1 MAGLYADLRK
11 SRKNMPDKPV
21 YRITLVR
28 HGESVGNAENRLQGH
43 ADYPLSERGRAQAL
57 ALAQRWKAEAITFD
71 HVIASPLSRALE
83 TGQIIAA
90 ALGIA
95 NPETDPL
102 WMERDTGKRS
112 GMTWDE
118 IQQQYPEPDFANPYD
133 SIAASGEDDGA
144 LYLRGGQALRSIL
157 QRPPARYL
165 VASHGAILN
174 MVLYAILGIAPQPN
188 FQGARCRLQNGS
200 FSRFR
205 YYSLAHRWQV
215 DVIGD
220 RSHWQGD

>member
-1 MAGLYADLRK
+1 M
-11 SRKNMPDKPV
+11 SDKPV

-28 HGESVGNAENRLQGH
+28 HGESVGNAENRMQGH

-57 ALAQRWKAEAITFD
+57 ALAQRFRADAITFD

-83 TGQIIAA
+83 TGRIIAA
-90 ALGIA
+90 SLGIA
-95 NPETDPL
+95 HPEPDPL
-102 WMERDTGKRS
+102 WMERDVGKRS

-118 IQQQYPEPDFANPYD
+118 IKNHFPEPELAGPDDA
-133 SIAASGEDDGA
+133 IAGSGESDQE
-144 LYLRGGQALRSIL
+144 LHLRGGQALASIL
-157 QRPPARYL
+157 RRPPARYL

-174 MVLYAILGIAPQPN
+174 MVFYAILGLAPRPDSPGTR
-188 FQGARCRLQNGS
+188 FRLENGS

-205 YYSLAHRWQV
+205 YFPLVERWQV

-220 RSHWQGD
+220 RAHWKDNQPVG

>member
-1 MAGLYADLRK
+1 
-11 SRKNMPDKPV
+11 MPDTPI

-43 ADYPLSERGRAQAL
+43 ADYPLSERGRAEAL
-57 ALAQRWKAEAITFD
+57 ALAQRWKTEAITFD

-95 NPETDPL
+95 SPATDPL
-102 WMERDTGKRS
+102 WMERDTGQRS

-118 IQQQYPEPDFANPYD
+118 IQQHYPEPDFAKPDD
-133 SIAASGEDDGA
+133 SIAASGEGDVA
-144 LYLRGGQALRSIL
+144 LYTRGGQALHSIL

-165 VASHGAILN
+165 VISHRAILN
-174 MVLYAILGIAPQPN
+174 MVLHSILGIALQPN
-188 FQGARCRLQNGS
+188 FQRTRFRIENGS

-205 YYSLAHRWQV
+205 YYPLAHRWLV

-220 RSHWQGD
+220 RSHWKGDG